1 MKLFIDTWGWL
12 TLRDQSESQHT
23 VVKEYYQR
31 LHDKQSEF
39 ITSDYILDE
48 TFTLLFRRLPFTK
61 AIESMHLLD
70 KAIELGKLQLENV
83 NSQRFKR
90 AEEIRIQFQDKPKIS
105 FTDLTSMV
113 IMSEL
118 DIQAILTED
127 QHFSH
132 VGMNFQLV
140 PLEE

>member
-12 TLRDQSESQHT
+12 TLRDQRENRHK
-23 VVKEYYQR
+23 VVREYYQTLR
-31 LHDKQSEF
+31 DNKADF

-48 TFTLLFRRLPFTK
+48 TYTLLFRRLPSSK
-61 AIESMHLLD
+61 AFESMQLLD
-70 KAIELGKLQLENV
+70 ESIDLGKLQLEYV
-83 NSQRFKR
+83 NPQRFKR
-90 AEEIRIQFQDKPKIS
+90 AKEFRIQFQDKPKIS

-118 DIQAILTED
+118 GVKHILTED

-132 VGMNFQLV
+132 VGLNLELV
-140 PLEE
+140 PSEL